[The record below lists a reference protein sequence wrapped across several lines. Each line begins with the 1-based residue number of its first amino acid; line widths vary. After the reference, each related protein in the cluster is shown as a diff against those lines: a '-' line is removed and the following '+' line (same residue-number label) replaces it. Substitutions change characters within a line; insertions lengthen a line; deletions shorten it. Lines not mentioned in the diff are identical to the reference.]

1 MLPPLSTL
9 SWPLSVTVAL
19 PSPAVSLLTPETQH
33 IHPGVLALSTGAGR
47 PLAPRSGLRKVYTQ
61 GPLEDESRAV
71 SAAASFLSFCSWQV
85 PGLCMH
91 DCLHS
96 LDLSYWFGDPC
107 APWAKGRQL
116 LEQLLST
123 PSVGGPL
130 GDRGSPTPSV
140 LSHMFCLT
148 CFLLLFFATSDFLA
162 HLNLQPQ

>member
-107 APWAKGRQL
+107 APWAKGRCWVRARTGR
-116 LEQLLST
+116 EDRKK
-123 PSVGGPL
+123 GGGAGKGRSRKDQCGHPMRT
-130 GDRGSPTPSV
+130 D
-140 LSHMFCLT
+140 
-148 CFLLLFFATSDFLA
+148 
-162 HLNLQPQ
+162 